1 MPRPHTHTH
10 VTFHTHTHTESASI
24 GRDYRNSNINLHTLH
39 FIRERV
45 IERDR
50 RGGGRRGVGL
60 SLVTTCNC
68 HSPFSCLPPPVMHS
82 KADAVLIRRCGKS
95 NLHTESQL
103 ANDLAIFGAN
113 CVAKWG
119 RGRGRERGRG
129 VKTHLPC
136 QTAGRKPEIVKC
148 NSAINN
154 RGKPR
159 ASPSR
164 SIINSKAH
172 RGGGEGA
179 WQEW

>member
-1 MPRPHTHTH
+1 M
-10 VTFHTHTHTESASI
+10 
-24 GRDYRNSNINLHTLH
+24 
-39 FIRERV
+39 
-45 IERDR
+45 IE
-50 RGGGRRGVGL
+50 RGGGVEGVGL

-68 HSPFSCLPPPVMHS
+68 HSQHPSPSVMHS

-113 CVAKWG
+113 CVAK
-119 RGRGRERGRG
+119 RGRGGKGEGG
-129 VKTHLPC
+129 EDTSAM

-159 ASPSR
+159 ASQSR
-164 SIINSKAH
+164 SIINSKPTEWEE
-172 RGGGEGA
+172 GE
-179 WQEW
+179 WEMEEW